1 MICVLAALK
10 SEIEPFLQ
18 RLGGLRSWKT
28 HGLALY
34 EGETGGRRVRVVK
47 TGIGKKNI
55 GPETVAG
62 CTLLVSTGFCGALVP
77 GIAAGDIVLST
88 ATGSA
93 ASTSREGEGPPAPVT
108 GGSSAA
114 FLPAGCPDSLAAFA
128 ERAAGECSVA
138 MRRGPTVTAD
148 RIVRTPAEKAKLH
161 EETGAIAVDM
171 EDFHRLGLARAAG
184 LPFVSLRVVLDELGE
199 RIPGVADPFRLPG
212 DLARLL
218 MKTGPCGRSLAAFLV
233 RFFEKFEM
241 ECN

>member
-28 HGLALY
+28 RGLALF

-47 TGIGKKNI
+47 TGIGKNKI
-55 GPETVAG
+55 DPETVAG

-77 GIAAGDIVLST
+77 GLAGGDIVLSI
-88 ATGSA
+88 AIA
-93 ASTSREGEGPPAPVT
+93 ASTAHSGKGPPAPVA
-108 GGSSAA
+108 GDSSSAS
-114 FLPAGCPDSLAAFA
+114 LTAGWPGSLAAAA
-128 ERAAGECSVA
+128 ERAAGECSVS

-148 RIVRTPAEKAKLH
+148 RVVRTPAEKAKLH
-161 EETGAIAVDM
+161 TETGAIAVDM

-199 RIPGVADPFRLPG
+199 RIPGVGDPFRLPG

-218 MKTGPCGRSLAAFLV
+218 KKTGPCGRSLAVFLV

-241 ECN
+241 GCN

>member
-28 HGLALY
+28 HGLALF

-47 TGIGKKNI
+47 TGIGKKKI
-55 GPETVAG
+55 DPETVAG

-77 GIAAGDIVLST
+77 GLSAGDIVLSI
-88 ATGSA
+88 AIA
-93 ASTSREGEGPPAPVT
+93 ASTAHSGDGPPAPVT
-108 GGSSAA
+108 GDSSAVS
-114 FLPAGCPDSLAAFA
+114 LPAGCPDSLAASA
-128 ERAAGECSVA
+128 ERAALECSVA

-184 LPFVSLRVVLDELGE
+184 LPFISLRVVLDELGE
-199 RIPGVADPFRLPG
+199 RVPGVADPFRLPG

-218 MKTGPCGRSLAAFLV
+218 KKTGPCGRSLAVFLV

-241 ECN
+241 GCN